1 MDVIQ
6 NIKNQAKKE
15 IKTIVLPEGVEER
28 IIRAA
33 DQLKNENIA
42 EPIILGDPK
51 VIHEK
56 ARKIQASLDG
66 IQIIHPP
73 LHEQFESFVDYYYDL
88 RKHKGISREIA
99 AKIMRNPLFFGAM
112 MLRHDMASGAVAG
125 SVNTTG
131 DVLRAAIQIV
141 GLRPNIEVVSSC
153 FIMVLPNNKILTFAD
168 CAVIPDPSA
177 GELASIA
184 LSSANTHKNLVGTEP
199 KVAMLSFSTKGSAKH
214 PLAEKVIEATEQI
227 KNTDPGLL
235 VDGELQFDA
244 AYVPEV
250 GKKKA
255 PQSAVAGEANVYIF
269 PDLNSANI
277 GYKMVQRLA
286 GAMAI
291 GPIIQGL
298 AKPYNDLSRGCSV
311 DDVVNVTAICSIL
324 SADS

>member
-15 IKTIVLPEGVEER
+15 IKIIVLPEGVEER

-51 VIHEK
+51 LIHEK
-56 ARKIQASLDG
+56 ARKIHASLDG

-153 FIMVLPNNKILTFAD
+153 FIMVLSNNKILTFAD

-214 PLAEKVIEATEQI
+214 PLAEKVIEATEQVR
-227 KNTDPGLL
+227 NTNPGLL

-244 AYVPEV
+244 AYIPEV

-311 DDVVNVTAICSIL
+311 EDVVNVTAICSIL

>member
-15 IKTIVLPEGVEER
+15 IKIIVLPEGVEER

-51 VIHEK
+51 LIHEK

-125 SVNTTG
+125 SVNTTR

-184 LSSANTHKNLVGTEP
+184 ISSANTHKNLVGTEP

-214 PLAEKVIEATEQI
+214 PLAEKVIEATEQVR
-227 KNTDPGLL
+227 NTNPGLL

-244 AYVPEV
+244 AYIPEV

-311 DDVVNVTAICSIL
+311 EDVVNVTAICSIL

>member
-15 IKTIVLPEGVEER
+15 IKIIVLPEGVEER

-33 DQLKNENIA
+33 YQLKNENIA

-51 VIHEK
+51 LIHEK

-99 AKIMRNPLFFGAM
+99 AKIIRNPLFFGAM

-184 LSSANTHKNLVGTEP
+184 ISSANTHKNLVGTEP

-214 PLAEKVIEATEQI
+214 PLAEKVIEATEQVR
-227 KNTDPGLL
+227 NTNPGLL

-244 AYVPEV
+244 AYIPEV

-311 DDVVNVTAICSIL
+311 EDVVNVTAICSIL